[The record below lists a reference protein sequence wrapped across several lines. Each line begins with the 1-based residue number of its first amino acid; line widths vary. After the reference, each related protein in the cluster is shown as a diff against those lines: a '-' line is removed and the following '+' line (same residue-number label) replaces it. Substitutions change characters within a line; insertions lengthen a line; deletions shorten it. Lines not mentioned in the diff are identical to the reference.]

1 MLRWARRAEKIRM
14 DDERTLNQVET
25 AGQAFSLAAREI
37 ILGDMKVT
45 SMMERSSIQIPDR
58 YMINV
63 RVYLRR

>member
-1 MLRWARRAEKIRM
+1 M

-58 YMINV
+58 YINI
-63 RVYLRR
+63 RVYLGR